1 MYYCIGNLHT
11 NVHRSISSLIV
22 GHFSILWMKNS
33 ENIRKQI
40 FRDNYL
46 GYSIL
51 FFTLFDNV
59 GYSVLYPE
67 KKNWCYFQR
76 SVFVHSVLFSVVSP
90 IPHCLGYCS
99 FIININIA
107 QYKSFNYL
115 LLLQYCVAYSSS
127 LSLHVNFR
135 VSC

>member
-67 KKNWCYFQR
+67 KKKIGAISRGLCLFILFYFL
-76 SVFVHSVLFSVVSP
+76 LF
-90 IPHCLGYCS
+90 H
-99 FIININIA
+99 
-107 QYKSFNYL
+107 QYHTAL
-115 LLLQYCVAYSSS
+115 VTAAL
-127 LSLHVNFR
+127 
-135 VSC
+135 

>member
-22 GHFSILWMKNS
+22 GYFSILWMKNS

-67 KKNWCYFQR
+67 KKKL
-76 SVFVHSVLFSVVSP
+76 VLFPGVCV
-90 IPHCLGYCS
+90 CS
-99 FIININIA
+99 FCSIFCCFTNTT
-107 QYKSFNYL
+107 L
-115 LLLQYCVAYSSS
+115 PWLLQLYNKYQYCIV
-127 LSLHVNFR
+127 
-135 VSC
+135 